1 MLVCD
6 DFDDFDKYIIAILK
20 LLVHEK
26 DLDNIGRKLVK
37 LCENETI

>member
-6 DFDDFDKYIIAILK
+6 DFDDFDKYIIAVLK

-26 DLDNIGRKLVK
+26 DLDNKGRKLVK
-37 LCENETI
+37 LCGNERI